1 MYSRR
6 TEIVQS
12 LYLTRS
18 RSQPVFSNES
28 RISVPIAARRFSV
41 HPPKSSPVDGFAV
54 PMALHLFGG
63 WHAFD
68 CGISR
73 DQACKWCNE
82 WDLCVPGLSC
92 RFASERTLRFRWPP
106 SANVG
111 LDGVIYSDRVSSLR
125 DIDILVGDFALTR
138 SYRLPEFIVDNPEFR
153 NLGDDPL

>member
-1 MYSRR
+1 
-6 TEIVQS
+6 
-12 LYLTRS
+12 
-18 RSQPVFSNES
+18 
-28 RISVPIAARRFSV
+28 VPIAARRFSV

-111 LDGVIYSDRVSSLR
+111 LDGVIYSDRVSNLLVYLGAESAVSSENPLKSLR
-125 DIDILVGDFALTR
+125 ILGF
-138 SYRLPEFIVDNPEFR
+138 
-153 NLGDDPL
+153 